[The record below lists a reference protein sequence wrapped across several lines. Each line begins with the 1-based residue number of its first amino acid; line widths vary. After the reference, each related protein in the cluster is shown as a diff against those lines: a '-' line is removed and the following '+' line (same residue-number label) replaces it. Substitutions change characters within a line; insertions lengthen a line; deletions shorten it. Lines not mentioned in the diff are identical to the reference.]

1 MFHDGIYKQYF
12 YIFQVRELMDTFIS
26 KSKADVVILG
36 GDFNAGPVE
45 NEGIK

>member
-1 MFHDGIYKQYF
+1 
-12 YIFQVRELMDTFIS
+12 MDTFIS

-45 NEGIK
+45 HEGIK

>member
-1 MFHDGIYKQYF
+1 
-12 YIFQVRELMDTFIS
+12 MDTFIS

-45 NEGIK
+45 HEGIKL